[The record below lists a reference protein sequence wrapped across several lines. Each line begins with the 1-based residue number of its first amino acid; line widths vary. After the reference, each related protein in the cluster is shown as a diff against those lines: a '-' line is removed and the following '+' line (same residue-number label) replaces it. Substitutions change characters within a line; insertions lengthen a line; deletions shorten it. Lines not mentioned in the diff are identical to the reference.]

1 MKTNHV
7 EHSNNFLRKMG
18 AAKSKLL
25 WLRRT
30 QVTQL
35 CYFSELLQHDLKSNS
50 AWVGLDCHIADLEFT
65 DWAKNQSWLN
75 SVQTN
80 LQKFFF
86 NSLYDATSFK
96 DRRWALRVERA
107 ILGEVGHHRKLAK
120 EQEPSN
126 PLVKNDK
133 WFDAPRS
140 LKSVL
145 PCSICIVNPDW
156 VWRILRLWR

>member
-1 MKTNHV
+1 M
-7 EHSNNFLRKMG
+7 
-18 AAKSKLL
+18 
-25 WLRRT
+25 
-30 QVTQL
+30 
-35 CYFSELLQHDLKSNS
+35 
-50 AWVGLDCHIADLEFT
+50 
-65 DWAKNQSWLN
+65 
-75 SVQTN
+75 QTN

-96 DRRWALRVERA
+96 DRRWALRVEGA
-107 ILGEVGHHRKLAK
+107 ILGEGGHHRKLAK
-120 EQEPSN
+120 EQEPLI

-140 LKSVL
+140 LNSVL